1 MRRFFVCSVVWAM
14 ALVLLPSGVS
24 AFQEEGTLRI
34 GGMWALSGPAA
45 YVGSSS
51 NGLSSLAIDEINE
64 AGGVEI
70 KGKRVK
76 LVKYAY
82 DDACKAEEGLTI
94 VRRLADSDKVLFS
107 LGPTCSN
114 VAEPVFGTLQ
124 KRLDD
129 PNDTGLQFLF
139 FTDTAIKFG
148 LAKISPWAFRNVG
161 NEPAMFDLTFQ
172 LVQEKY
178 PDLKTVA
185 VAYESD
191 FAHSVSTWKGAV
203 KPALEKY
210 GYQVLDV
217 VEWRFEDT
225 EFGPQTS
232 KLRKL
237 NPDILVML
245 SHTYTTCGSMKEFK
259 RQRVKSKLM
268 VGITSTA
275 NTETMTACGMA
286 VEGMIIPTNF
296 APINPKAKEI
306 AELAWAKYK
315 ADSNLHSVPAYEN
328 IYAIKGIVEKVGID
342 NEPHTLLADRR
353 KVRDALAKLGTFQG
367 IIGPI
372 KMNGDDDPVKPR
384 DVDKAVI
391 LVQAKGGEW
400 TVWWQ
405 PPEMEQDKR

>member
-1 MRRFFVCSVVWAM
+1 MTTIFMSSVI
-14 ALVLLPSGVS
+14 LSVLLLFFPGGTS

-45 YVGSSS
+45 YIGSSS

-64 AGGVEI
+64 AGGIAI

-82 DDACKAEEGLTI
+82 DDACKAEEGLTV

-129 PNDTGLQFLF
+129 PNDSGLQFLF

-148 LAKISPWAFRNVG
+148 LAKLSPWAFRNVG
-161 NEPAMFDLTFQ
+161 NEPAMFELTFQ
-172 LVQEKY
+172 LVKEKY

-210 GYQVLDV
+210 GYQVLDT

-225 EFGPQTS
+225 EFGAQVT
-232 KLRKL
+232 KLRKA
-237 NPDILVML
+237 NADILVML
-245 SHTYTTCGSMKEFK
+245 SHTFSTCGSVKELK
-259 RQRVKSKLM
+259 RQRVKAKLM

-275 NTETMTACGMA
+275 NTETITACGQA

-296 APINPKAKEI
+296 APINPKAKAV
-306 AELAWAKYK
+306 AEQAWTKYK

-328 IYAIKGIVEKVGID
+328 IYAIKGIVEKAGVD
-342 NEPHTLLADRR
+342 NEHDTLLSDRR
-353 KVRDALAKLGTFQG
+353 KVRDALAKLGTFSG
-367 IIGPI
+367 VIGPI
-372 KMNGDDDPVKPR
+372 KMNDDDDAVKPR

-400 TVWWQ
+400 SVWWQ
-405 PPEMEQDKR
+405 PPEMEQ

>member
-1 MRRFFVCSVVWAM
+1 MNTIFMCSVI
-14 ALVLLPSGVS
+14 LSVLLLVFPGGVS

-51 NGLSSLAIDEINE
+51 NGLSALAIDEINE
-64 AGGVEI
+64 AGGIEI

-82 DDACKAEEGLTI
+82 DDACKAEEGLAI
-94 VRRLADSDKVLFS
+94 VRRLADSDKVFFS

-148 LAKISPWAFRNVG
+148 LAKLSPWAFRNVG

-172 LVQEKY
+172 LVKEKY

-210 GYQVLDV
+210 GYQVLDT

-225 EFGPQTS
+225 EFGAQAT
-232 KLRKL
+232 KLRKA
-237 NPDILVML
+237 NADILVML
-245 SHTYTTCGSMKEFK
+245 SHTFSTCGSVKELK
-259 RQRVKSKLM
+259 RQRVKAKLM

-275 NTETMTACGMA
+275 NTETMTACGQA

-296 APINPKAKEI
+296 APINPKAKAI
-306 AELAWAKYK
+306 AEQAWTKYK

-328 IYAIKGIVEKVGID
+328 IYAIKGIVEKAAID
-342 NEPHTLLADRR
+342 NEPETLLSDRR
-353 KVRDALAKLGTFQG
+353 KIRDALAKLGTFPG
-367 IIGPI
+367 VIGPI

-391 LVQAKGGEW
+391 LVQAKAGEW
-400 TVWWQ
+400 AVWWQ
-405 PPEMEQDKR
+405 PPEMERQ

>member
-1 MRRFFVCSVVWAM
+1 MKKVIRICSMIVSVL
-14 ALVLLPSGVS
+14 LVLSPGWVS

-45 YVGSSS
+45 YIGSSS

-64 AGGVEI
+64 AGGVAI
-70 KGKRVK
+70 QGKRVK
-76 LVKYAY
+76 LVKYVY
-82 DDACKAEEGLTI
+82 DDACKAEEGLTV
-94 VRRLADSDKVLFS
+94 VRRLADADKVLFS

-114 VAEPVFGTLQ
+114 VAEPVFGILQ
-124 KRLDD
+124 KRLGD
-129 PNDTGLQFLF
+129 PTDTGLQFLF

-161 NEPAMFDLTFQ
+161 NEPQMFDLTFK
-172 LVQEKY
+172 LVKEKY
-178 PDLKTVA
+178 PDLKTAA

-191 FAHSVSTWKGAV
+191 FAHSVGTWKGAV
-203 KPALEKY
+203 KPAVEKY
-210 GYQVLDV
+210 GYQVLEV

-225 EFGPQTS
+225 EFGAQAT
-232 KLRKL
+232 KLRKA
-237 NPDILVML
+237 NPDILIML
-245 SHTYTTCGSMKEFK
+245 SHTFTTCGSVKELK
-259 RQRVKSKLM
+259 RQKVKYKLL

-275 NTETMTACGMA
+275 NTETMTGCGKA
-286 VEGMIIPTNF
+286 VEGLIIPTNF
-296 APINPKAKEI
+296 AAINPKAKAL
-306 AELAWAKYK
+306 AEKAWAKYK

-328 IYAIKGIVEKVGID
+328 IYAIKGIVEKAGIK
-342 NEPHTLLADRR
+342 NESAALLEDRR

-391 LVQAKGGEW
+391 LVQAKGGQW
-400 TVWWQ
+400 IVWWQ
-405 PPEMEQDKR
+405 PPEMEKK

>member
-1 MRRFFVCSVVWAM
+1 MTTIFMSSVI
-14 ALVLLPSGVS
+14 LSVLLLFFPGGVS

-45 YVGSSS
+45 YIGSSS

-64 AGGVEI
+64 AGGIAI

-82 DDACKAEEGLTI
+82 DDACKAEEGLAV

-129 PNDTGLQFLF
+129 PNDSGLQFLF

-148 LAKISPWAFRNVG
+148 LAKLSPWAFRNVG
-161 NEPAMFDLTFQ
+161 NEPAMFELTFQ
-172 LVQEKY
+172 LVKEKY

-203 KPALEKY
+203 KPALEKF
-210 GYQVLDV
+210 GYQVLDT

-225 EFGPQTS
+225 EFGAQAT
-232 KLRKL
+232 KLRKA
-237 NPDILVML
+237 NADILVML
-245 SHTYTTCGSMKEFK
+245 SHTFSTCGSVKELK
-259 RQRVKSKLM
+259 RQRVKAKLM

-275 NTETMTACGMA
+275 NTETMTACGQA

-296 APINPKAKEI
+296 APITPKAKAI
-306 AELAWAKYK
+306 AEQAWTKYK

-328 IYAIKGIVEKVGID
+328 IYAIKGIVEKAGID
-342 NEPHTLLADRR
+342 NEPDTLLSDRR
-353 KVRDALAKLGTFQG
+353 KVRDALAKLGTFPG
-367 IIGPI
+367 LIGPI
-372 KMNGDDDPVKPR
+372 KMNSDDDAVKPR

-400 TVWWQ
+400 SVWWQ
-405 PPEMEQDKR
+405 PSEMEQP